1 VGSEAAWRALW
12 RRRRF
17 GVLVGVE
24 ASMAF
29 ISKQKLL
36 DLIDDER
43 IRAAIAA
50 AEKQTSG
57 EIRVSVSR
65 FFWGNVRH
73 AAEKA
78 FTRLGMRATKDR
90 NGILF
95 FVVPS
100 RRAFAIIGD
109 EGIHQKVGQEFWE
122 KLVGAMAADFMAGKF
137 NEGLIQAIEAAGRS
151 LGAHFPFQGEKD
163 VNELSDDIDF
173 DDKE

>member
-1 VGSEAAWRALW
+1 
-12 RRRRF
+12 
-17 GVLVGVE
+17 
-24 ASMAF
+24 MAF
-29 ISKQKLL
+29 MSQRKLL
-36 DLIDDER
+36 EIIDDNR
-43 IRAAIAA
+43 VKAAIVA

-90 NGILF
+90 NGVLF

-109 EGIHQKVGQEFWE
+109 EGIHQKVGQDFWN
-122 KLVGAMAADFMAGKF
+122 KLAAAISRDFMNGKF
-137 NEGLIQAIEAAGRS
+137 NEGLIAGIAECGRL
-151 LGAHFPFQGEKD
+151 LGEHFPYQGERD
-163 VNELSDDIDF
+163 VNELPDDIDHGN
-173 DDKE
+173 KK